1 MTSLDTAVTVIDAA
15 ARAHVPVLLWS
26 DPGMGK
32 SSVVRALA
40 GADQVPVETLIGSQ
54 REPVDIAGWPQV
66 GDDGVV
72 RMGLPDWAKT
82 LADAN
87 GGYLLLDELT
97 TCSAAV
103 QAAMLTVALDR
114 MVGRLRLPDAVR
126 IVAAANPPDRSAGG
140 VDLTPPMA
148 NRFLHIDFE
157 PTPQEWLTGMRS
169 SFATLP
175 ATRAVAADELRAAD
189 EVGVVCAF
197 IEARPELLHR
207 YPDTDEDAGRAWPSR
222 RSWAAVARVLG
233 NLRRDDEAA
242 IATAVLGLVGD
253 GAGGE
258 FVSWRARMDLPA
270 VADVIAD
277 PSIMDWGR
285 SRPDQVWAVLSG
297 VVAWAS
303 GKGTKESWTTAWG
316 PVMAAATDGAPDVA
330 GAAAR
335 ALAVAMP
342 PGAKPPAAA
351 RRFTDVMIAA
361 GLDVAGANPTDAE
374 AGAA

>member
-40 GADQVPVETLIGSQ
+40 RADQVPVETLIGSQ

-114 MVGRLRLPDAVR
+114 MVGRMRLPDAVR

-169 SFATLP
+169 AFAALP
-175 ATRAVAADELRAAD
+175 ATRAAATDALRAAD
-189 EVGVVCAF
+189 EVGCVCAF

-207 YPDTDEDAGRAWPSR
+207 YPDTDEAAGRAWPSR
-222 RSWAAVARVLG
+222 RSWEALARVLG
-233 NLRRDDEAA
+233 HLRRDDEAA
-242 IATAVLGLVGD
+242 IAVAALGLVGD
-253 GAGGE
+253 GAGSE
-258 FVSWRARMDLPA
+258 FVSWRANMDLPA
-270 VADVIAD
+270 IADVIED
-277 PSIMDWGR
+277 PTIVDW
-285 SRPDQVWAVLSG
+285 SAARPDQVWAVLSG
-297 VVAWAS
+297 VVSWAAA
-303 GKGTKESWTTAWG
+303 KGTKESWGTAWG
-316 PVMAAATDGAPDVA
+316 PVMAAATAGAPDVA

-335 ALAVAMP
+335 ALAVSMP
-342 PGAKPPAAA
+342 PGARPPASA
-351 RRFTDVMIAA
+351 RRFADLMLAA
-361 GLDVAGANPTDAE
+361 GLDSVGASAADTE
-374 AGAA
+374 IGAA